1 MGRLL
6 AFLIL
11 RPGRPLSRAA
21 HHRAWYGPA
30 WSAHFSFYF
39 SVVVSFSF
47 LFLAIF
53 TISVLIKKNQILKI
67 YILKF
72 VWILKFVQISKIV

>member
-1 MGRLL
+1 MGHLL
-6 AFLIL
+6 AFPIL
-11 RPGRPLSRAA
+11 RPGRPLPRAA
-21 HHRAWYGPA
+21 HHRARYGPA

-47 LFLAIF
+47 SFLAIF
-53 TISVLIKKNQILKI
+53 TISVLIKKIQILKI

-72 VWILKFVQISKIV
+72 VHISKIV